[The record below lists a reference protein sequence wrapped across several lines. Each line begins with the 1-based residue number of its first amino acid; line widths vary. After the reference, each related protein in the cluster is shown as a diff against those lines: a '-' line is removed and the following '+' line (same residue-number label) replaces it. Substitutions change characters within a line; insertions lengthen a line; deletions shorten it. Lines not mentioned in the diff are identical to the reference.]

1 MSAIAAYDDLA
12 DARAS
17 KTNVPGTR
25 QNTPPYPHRRPSMQ
39 PIFQSIKQYGIHLHL
54 SCALLSACLTLAALA
69 APMTAHSADTKSKP
83 ARQGTEH
90 PVKRKVPPRSNT
102 SAVRRRNQRLN
113 ATDASPASAA
123 VRPTRERAWGMRASN
138 VRRTLTKN

>member
-1 MSAIAAYDDLA
+1 
-12 DARAS
+12 
-17 KTNVPGTR
+17 
-25 QNTPPYPHRRPSMQ
+25 MQ

-90 PVKRKVPPRSNT
+90 PVKKKGATKVKHQRSSSEEST
-102 SAVRRRNQRLN
+102 AERDRRLYRECRGAPNAGACLGYARL
-113 ATDASPASAA
+113 
-123 VRPTRERAWGMRASN
+123 
-138 VRRTLTKN
+138 